1 MSKQTET
8 KDPELQLIKVLSHPL
23 RWRILQVLNLQTA
36 SPSELARE
44 IGAPLPNIA
53 YHVRV
58 LAENGAIE
66 LVKTAPV
73 RGALEH
79 FYRATRRP
87 WLTEEMFEQL
97 PPSARRAI
105 FSEIL
110 RDIWS
115 DVAAAAVAGELDDP
129 TTHMMRTWLALDQ
142 QAYEELV
149 EALDALQHRALELHA
164 EAAPRLAAMSDDERL
179 EHRTAMMLMHFHRAP
194 AGESGTLQGGR
205 VERTRDASP
214 AGESA
219 S

>member
-1 MSKQTET
+1 MSKQVET
-8 KDPELQLIKVLSHPL
+8 QNPELQLLRALSHPL
-23 RWRILQVLNLQTA
+23 RWQILQALNLRTA

-44 IGAPLPNIA
+44 IGVPLPNLA
-53 YHVRV
+53 YHIRV
-58 LAENGAIE
+58 LVENDAIE

-79 FYRATRRP
+79 FYRATMRP

-97 PPSARRAI
+97 PASARRAI

-129 TTHMMRTWLALDQ
+129 TTHIMRNWLALDQ
-142 QAYEELV
+142 QAYEELI
-149 EALDALQHRALELHA
+149 EAIDALQERALELHA
-164 EAAPRLAAMSDDERL
+164 EAAPRLASMSEDERV

-194 AGESGTLQGGR
+194 ASDPGAPRGDRVNQRGSRAHAGR
-205 VERTRDASP
+205 PT
-214 AGESA
+214 
-219 S
+219 